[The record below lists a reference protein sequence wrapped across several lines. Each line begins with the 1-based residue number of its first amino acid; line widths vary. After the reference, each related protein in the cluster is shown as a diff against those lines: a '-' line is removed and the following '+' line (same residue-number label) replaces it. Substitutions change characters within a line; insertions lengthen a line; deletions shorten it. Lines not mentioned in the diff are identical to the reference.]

1 MSCTACWKKVIL
13 EDGDY
18 KCPRCPTTVPLPR
31 YRFITRAIDID
42 SADNE
47 ATKFADLYFFGPRGE
62 IVVGKEALTLL
73 SSIRGQANTVPQDLL
88 AIVGKEFSIVATP
101 RRESLDSLHTHLE
114 VQIAE
119 PTVCTNVAL

>member
-1 MSCTACWKKVIL
+1 MLITQKRLASSQQFLTQL
-13 EDGDY
+13 LY
-18 KCPRCPTTVPLPR
+18 L
-31 YRFITRAIDID
+31 TRAIDID

-73 SSIRGQANTVPQDLL
+73 SSIRGQANTVPQNLL

-101 RRESLDSLHTHLE
+101 RCESLDSLHSHLQ